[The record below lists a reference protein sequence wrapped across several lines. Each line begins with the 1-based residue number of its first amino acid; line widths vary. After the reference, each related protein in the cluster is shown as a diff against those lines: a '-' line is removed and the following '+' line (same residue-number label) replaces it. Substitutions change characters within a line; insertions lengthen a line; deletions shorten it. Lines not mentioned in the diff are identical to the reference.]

1 MSHAGMLSVQ
11 PSPGAGI
18 EPGTSGLPGDELN
31 RGTGSSVAAS
41 PAAKRGLN
49 ARFQGDPTRGDP
61 NTTEGPGAES
71 NRGPRGYE
79 PMARSPQLV
88 TLTERSDEGSA
99 AASMRESVSVS
110 ESAINSDSERGS
122 TRNGSVGGSNP
133 GRGERGTNGANV
145 GSDDDGTGS
154 LRGYPVAEEA
164 EILDW
169 EDVRGYR
176 VNRHAASGYEP
187 SPSDSPDPGPRS
199 RRTNGEDTA
208 GMIGNRTSAGH
219 TPRGDPE
226 TRTET
231 RLDIPTTITEIRSGT
246 AETTESGGPVPARAG
261 PEPALAAPRLCSTA
275 ATTGMGMAGT
285 SVSAVTPSP
294 EADRILG
301 DPIGASVPVTGA

>member
-1 MSHAGMLSVQ
+1 MQ

-31 RGTGSSVAAS
+31 REPVPPSPRPRRPSAVSTRGSRVIQ
-41 PAAKRGLN
+41 RGLI
-49 ARFQGDPTRGDP
+49 QTRA
-61 NTTEGPGAES
+61 EGPGAES

-208 GMIGNRTSAGH
+208 GMTGDRTSAGH

-275 ATTGMGMAGT
+275 ATTGTAMAGT
-285 SVSAVTPSP
+285 SVSAGTPSP
-294 EADRILG
+294 EAGPILG

>member
-1 MSHAGMLSVQ
+1 V
-11 PSPGAGI
+11 
-18 EPGTSGLPGDELN
+18 
-31 RGTGSSVAAS
+31 
-41 PAAKRGLN
+41 AKRGLN
-49 ARFQGDPTRGDP
+49 ARFQGDPTRADP
-61 NTTEGPGAES
+61 NTSEGPGAES

-176 VNRHAASGYEP
+176 VNRHQRAGYEP

-199 RRTNGEDTA
+199 RRTNG
-208 GMIGNRTSAGH
+208 GGY
-219 TPRGDPE
+219 RGDDRGSYERRSHSARGSRDPNRNA
-226 TRTET
+226 TRYSY
-231 RLDIPTTITEIRSGT
+231 DDYGNPIRT
-246 AETTESGGPVPARAG
+246 AETTVESGGPVPARAG
-261 PEPALAAPRLCSTA
+261 YEPAPTGPEPARAAPRLCSTA
-275 ATTGMGMAGT
+275 VATTGTAMVGT
-285 SVSAVTPSP
+285 SVSAGTPSR
-294 EADRILG
+294 EAGPILG
-301 DPIGASVPVTGA
+301 DPIEASVPVTGA

>member
-1 MSHAGMLSVQ
+1 
-11 PSPGAGI
+11 
-18 EPGTSGLPGDELN
+18 
-31 RGTGSSVAAS
+31 
-41 PAAKRGLN
+41 
-49 ARFQGDPTRGDP
+49 
-61 NTTEGPGAES
+61 
-71 NRGPRGYE
+71 
-79 PMARSPQLV
+79 MARSPQLV

-176 VNRHAASGYEP
+176 VNRHQRAGYEP

-199 RRTNGEDTA
+199 RRTNGGGYRGDDRQSYERRSHSARGSRDPNRNAATRYSYDDYGNPIRDGGNYGVRRSSSSA
-208 GMIGNRTSAGH
+208 GGTRTGTSGPPPVQYRGYDRYGDGGYVGIGGYSQPGSRSNSRGSNRSVRTSN
-219 TPRGDPE
+219 RGVSRSVAYE
-226 TRTET
+226 
-231 RLDIPTTITEIRSGT
+231 RSGT
-246 AETTESGGPVPARAG
+246 YADNRGSFAGSIPRRA
-261 PEPALAAPRLCSTA
+261 AA
-275 ATTGMGMAGT
+275 G
-285 SVSAVTPSP
+285 SAPPSP
-294 EADRILG
+294 SM
-301 DPIGASVPVTGA
+301 GATRAREFGVRSNRERTR